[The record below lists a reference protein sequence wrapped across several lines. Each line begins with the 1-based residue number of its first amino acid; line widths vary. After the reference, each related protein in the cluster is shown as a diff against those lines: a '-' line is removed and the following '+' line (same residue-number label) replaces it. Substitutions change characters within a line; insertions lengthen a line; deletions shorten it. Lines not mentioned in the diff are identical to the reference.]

1 MNQPLHSINVAP
13 QRHPSPPVERG
24 GGEGVRV
31 RPATEADIPQILAIY
46 NDVIVNTT
54 AVYNYDP
61 HTLEMRQEWFAQ
73 KQQTGHPVFVAEE
86 ENTIVGFSTYGP
98 FRAWQAY
105 QFTVE
110 NSVYVKADCRGKG
123 IAKLLMQPVIDAA
136 KDAGKHTIV
145 AGIDATNKASIRLH
159 EQFGFVEVAC
169 FKEVGYKFDR
179 WLDLSFMQ
187 LMLT

>member
-1 MNQPLHSINVAP
+1 MNPLSDFIMNDI
-13 QRHPSPPVERG
+13 QRPPSLPR
-24 GGEGVRV
+24 GEGPGVRL
-31 RPATEADIPQILAIY
+31 ATEADIPQILAIY
-46 NDVIVNTT
+46 NDVILNTT

-73 KQQTGHPVFVAEE
+73 KQQLGHPVFVASA
-86 ENTIVGFSTYGP
+86 ENKIVGFSTYGP

-136 KDAGKHTIV
+136 KAAGKHTIV
-145 AGIDATNKASIRLH
+145 AGIDATNEASIYLH
-159 EQFGFVEVAC
+159 KQFGFEQVAC
-169 FKEVGYKFDR
+169 FKEVGYKFGR
-179 WLDLSFMQ
+179 WLDLAFMQ
-187 LMLT
+187 LILK